1 MKSKLVAIA
10 FVLGATG
17 AVSMHPASAGPA
29 TGGAAPSSPG
39 FGQLDT
45 NGDGFLHKA
54 EAAAHKGMSA
64 QMDKLDTDKDDKI
77 SESEF
82 GAFSKGSTGG
92 RAGLGTGGRLPSQ

>member
-10 FVLGATG
+10 LVLGATG
-17 AVSMHPASAGPA
+17 AVSMNPASAAPA

-45 NGDGFLHKA
+45 NGDGQITMD
-54 EAAAHKGMSA
+54 EMKGDKKMMSK
-64 QMDKLDTDKDDKI
+64 MKMLDKNKDDKI
-77 SESEF
+77 SEAEF

-92 RAGLGTGGRLPSQ
+92 RAGLGTGGGSPSQ